1 MGGLK
6 AAIKEAGP
14 SVYLI
19 HGLGP
24 IEGRNNG
31 LGSARKKRGKIKNR
45 YVVKLTAPTK

>member
-24 IEGRNNG
+24 TEGQNYG
-31 LGSARKKRGKIKNR
+31 LGSARKKRGKIK
-45 YVVKLTAPTK
+45 KGTW